1 MPVLLRP
8 VERLFGA
15 HRLCECRAMP
25 RAPRCV
31 VVTLVVGLTLSANA
45 CDLST
50 PAVELESVADAP
62 AHFEA
67 SRLSFTGTLRG
78 DLLGEH
84 SWRNSSSV
92 SRGSVA
98 RGPELFMI
106 VVPVVPQGWDE
117 TQPVP
122 LWLTTSNKRSKPGQ
136 RDDWLVEAKQVES
149 GRQLAK
155 VMDYADREPGFRKT
169 SGWQKAI
176 DAAEAAHGITSDPHA
191 PVVMWP
197 APG

>member
-1 MPVLLRP
+1 MQQTPWCL
-8 VERLFGA
+8 A
-15 HRLCECRAMP
+15 
-25 RAPRCV
+25 
-31 VVTLVVGLTLSANA
+31 VTLAVGVVLNA
-45 CDLST
+45 TGCDLSR
-50 PAVELESVADAP
+50 PAVELETVAEAP

-67 SRLSFTGTLRG
+67 KRLSFTGTLRV

-84 SWRNSSSV
+84 SWRNSSST
-92 SRGSVA
+92 SRGSRA
-98 RGPELFMI
+98 PGPELFMI
-106 VVPVVPQGWDE
+106 AVPVVPDGWDE

-122 LWLTTSNKRSKPGQ
+122 LWLTTSNKRSKPERRGE
-136 RDDWLVEAKQVES
+136 WLEEAKQVES
-149 GRQLAK
+149 ARQVGK
-155 VMDYADREPGFRKT
+155 VMDYADREPGFRTT